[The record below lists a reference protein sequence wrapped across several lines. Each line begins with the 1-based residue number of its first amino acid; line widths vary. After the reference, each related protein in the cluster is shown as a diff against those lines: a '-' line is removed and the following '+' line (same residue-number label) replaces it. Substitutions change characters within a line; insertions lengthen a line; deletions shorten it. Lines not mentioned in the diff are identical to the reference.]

1 MDYNIFKECILE
13 ALAERFG
20 EDCKI
25 EYKEVLKNNGIKLD
39 GLVVRFPNK
48 SISPTVYVNDYYDR
62 FVGGEDIDDIADHIE
77 WLIKNNSIE
86 DDFNPESLILFENI
100 KDRIVYKLV
109 NYEKNED
116 LLNTVPHKKFL
127 DLAVVYYIAI
137 KEDIFES
144 ASILINNAH
153 LELWGKTTEDIDK
166 LAKVNSPKILKPEL
180 KSMAQTLM
188 EIIHHEK
195 KNLDEIE
202 EDILSDCGMYVLSN
216 EKKQFG
222 ASAILYDNVIKDF
235 SESLN
240 SDLYI
245 LPSSV
250 HEVIMIPSILV
261 DSVDK
266 LNDMICEVNATQVPL
281 MDILSNHS
289 YYYSRD
295 KECITCA

>member
-13 ALAERFG
+13 ALYERFG
-20 EDCKI
+20 SDAKI

-39 GLVVRFPNK
+39 GLIVRFSNK

-62 FVGGEDIDDIADHIE
+62 FVAGEDVEDIADHIVR
-77 WLIKNNSIE
+77 LIRNNSIRE
-86 DDFNPESLILFENI
+86 VFDPESLILFENI

-116 LLNTVPHKKFL
+116 LLNTIPHKKFL

-144 ASILINNAH
+144 ASILINNSH
-153 LELWGKTTEDIDK
+153 LELWGKNAEEIDK
-166 LAKVNSPKILKPEL
+166 LAKENSPRILKPEL
-180 KSMAQTLM
+180 KSMADTLM
-188 EIIHHEK
+188 EMVTHEK
-195 KNLDEIE
+195 KNMDELE
-202 EDILSDCGMYVLSN
+202 EMLTDCGMYVLSN

-222 ASAILYDNVIKDF
+222 ASTILYDNVIKDF
-235 SESLN
+235 SDTLN

-250 HEVIMIPSILV
+250 HEVIMVPSVLV

-266 LNDMICEVNATQVPL
+266 LNEMISEINATEVPL

-289 YYYSRD
+289 YYYSRE
-295 KECITCA
+295 KKCITCA

>member
-13 ALAERFG
+13 AIAERFG
-20 EDCKI
+20 DDCKI
-25 EYKEVLKNNGIKLD
+25 EYKEVLKNNGIRLD
-39 GLVVRFPNK
+39 GLLVRFSNK

-62 FVGGEDIDDIADHIE
+62 YVAGEEIDEIADHIV
-77 WLIKNNSIE
+77 WLIKNNSLE
-86 DDFNPESLILFENI
+86 DDFDPESLILFENI
-100 KDRIVYKLV
+100 KERIVYKLV

-116 LLNTVPHKKFL
+116 LLKTVPHKKFL
-127 DLAVVYYIAI
+127 DLAVVYYISI

-144 ASILINNAH
+144 ASILINNTH
-153 LELWGKTTEDIDK
+153 LELWGKTMEDIDR
-166 LAKVNSPKILKPEL
+166 LAKENSPRILKPEL

-188 EIIHHEK
+188 EIIRHEK
-195 KNLDEIE
+195 KKP
-202 EDILSDCGMYVLSN
+202 EDIDEDVLSDCGMYVLSN

-266 LNDMICEVNATQVPL
+266 LNEMICEVNATQVPL
-281 MDILSNHS
+281 IDILSNHS